1 MPNWN
6 NLTSKVI
13 QTVEADGILGLG
25 KRGGRYL
32 KKRFGAL
39 AKKSPK
45 PVFKDVLFI
54 DGLWNSTAT
63 SVKISCQPSKRTT
76 FILWNYIRPGVLCR
90 FGFKTDWLV

>member
-39 AKKSPK
+39 AKKESE
-45 PVFKDVLFI
+45 PVFKDVL
-54 DGLWNSTAT
+54 GQNSHIGEDIVSAIKENSFYLMELHQTRCT
-63 SVKISCQPSKRTT
+63 LQIW
-76 FILWNYIRPGVLCR
+76 I
-90 FGFKTDWLV
+90 

>member
-39 AKKSPK
+39 AKKESE

-54 DGLWNSTAT
+54 DGCGTVLPHPVKDIVSAIKENSFYLMGLHQTRCT
-63 SVKISCQPSKRTT
+63 LQIW
-76 FILWNYIRPGVLCR
+76 I
-90 FGFKTDWLV
+90 